1 MNLDHKLSLSMSLG
15 ETGLQELTVVSKN
28 SKINS
33 SVSAADIIALKQSE
47 EGRGKGLD
55 GSFKH
60 SRSVSDQILF
70 SQFMECLV
78 RCALG
83 MFYWRVICRF

>member
-1 MNLDHKLSLSMSLG
+1 MSLG

-60 SRSVSDQILF
+60 SRSVSDQILSLF
-70 SQFMECLV
+70 ICSALDFNQRNFMLNY
-78 RCALG
+78 RKNKNKIQ
-83 MFYWRVICRF
+83 Y